1 MTEYAASDRA
11 ICKLCKKKIYKDS
24 LKLAYII
31 YSGINR
37 KLYKNFKLITKSVIQ
52 ILSGIIL
59 NACNTYLIN
68 IQ

>member
-31 YSGINR
+31 YSGIN
-37 KLYKNFKLITKSVIQ
+37 
-52 ILSGIIL
+52 IIENYIKTL
-59 NACNTYLIN
+59 NL
-68 IQ
+68 